1 MERGII
7 ECAYIKFII
16 LYLVRY
22 FVKYISKIKSLIN
35 CMRRNKLNL
44 KYITKMKNLILTIT
58 ALFFTLSVS
67 AQTVV
72 DAAVSNKDFS
82 TLVTAL
88 KAADLVGALSGEG
101 PFTVFAPNNDA
112 FSKIDAATLGSLL
125 KPENVKA
132 LSNIL
137 TYHVVSGKLMASDVL
152 NALESGNGVVELTA
166 LNGQAITAI
175 SKDGKIYLED
185 SQGNMSEI
193 IATDVTG
200 SNGVIHVISS
210 VVMPK

>member
-1 MERGII
+1 
-7 ECAYIKFII
+7 
-16 LYLVRY
+16 
-22 FVKYISKIKSLIN
+22 
-35 CMRRNKLNL
+35 
-44 KYITKMKNLILTIT
+44 MKNLILTIT
-58 ALFFTLSVS
+58 TLFLTITIS

-112 FSKIDAATLGSLL
+112 FSKIDSETLGNLL

-137 TYHVVSGKLMASDVL
+137 TYHVVSGKLMASDVAA
-152 NALESGNGVVELTA
+152 ALKSGYGRAKLTA
-166 LNGQAITAI
+166 LNGQTLTARK
-175 SKDGKIYLED
+175 KDGKIYLKD
-185 SQGNMSEI
+185 AQGNMSEI
-193 IATDVTG
+193 IATDVAG

-210 VVMPK
+210 VVMPE

>member
-1 MERGII
+1 
-7 ECAYIKFII
+7 
-16 LYLVRY
+16 
-22 FVKYISKIKSLIN
+22 
-35 CMRRNKLNL
+35 
-44 KYITKMKNLILTIT
+44 MKNLILTVT
-58 ALFFTLSVS
+58 ALLFTMSVS

-72 DAAVSNKDFS
+72 DAAVSNKDFT

-88 KAADLVGALSGEG
+88 KAADLVGALSGKG

-112 FSKIDAATLGSLL
+112 FSKIDAGTLGDLL

-137 TYHVVSGKLMASDVL
+137 TYHVVSGKLMASDVA
-152 NALESGNGVVELTA
+152 NALKSGNGKIDLKA
-166 LNGQAITAI
+166 LNGQTITAI

-193 IATDVTG
+193 IATDVAG

-210 VVMPK
+210 VVMPQ

>member
-1 MERGII
+1 
-7 ECAYIKFII
+7 
-16 LYLVRY
+16 
-22 FVKYISKIKSLIN
+22 
-35 CMRRNKLNL
+35 
-44 KYITKMKNLILTIT
+44 MKNLILTIT
-58 ALFFTLSVS
+58 ALLFTVSIS

-112 FSKIDAATLGSLL
+112 FSKIDAGTLGDLL

-137 TYHVVSGKLMASDVL
+137 TYHVVSGKLMASDVV
-152 NALESGNGVVELTA
+152 NALKSGNGKVDLTA
-166 LNGQAITAI
+166 LNGQTIIAI
-175 SKDGKIYLED
+175 SKGGKIYLED

-193 IATDVTG
+193 IATDVAG

-210 VVMPK
+210 VVMPE

>member
-1 MERGII
+1 
-7 ECAYIKFII
+7 
-16 LYLVRY
+16 
-22 FVKYISKIKSLIN
+22 
-35 CMRRNKLNL
+35 
-44 KYITKMKNLILTIT
+44 MKNLILTLT
-58 ALFFTLSVS
+58 ALLFTMSVS

-88 KAADLVGALSGEG
+88 KAADLVGALSGKG
-101 PFTVFAPNNDA
+101 PFTVFAPNNEA
-112 FSKIDAATLGSLL
+112 FSKIDAGTLGDLL

-137 TYHVVSGKLMASDVL
+137 TYHVVSGKLMASDVA
-152 NALESGNGVVELTA
+152 NALKSGNGKVDLKA
-166 LNGQAITAI
+166 LNGQTITAI

-193 IATDVTG
+193 IATDVAG

-210 VVMPK
+210 VVMPQ

>member
-1 MERGII
+1 
-7 ECAYIKFII
+7 
-16 LYLVRY
+16 
-22 FVKYISKIKSLIN
+22 
-35 CMRRNKLNL
+35 
-44 KYITKMKNLILTIT
+44 MKNLILTIT
-58 ALFFTLSVS
+58 ALLLTITISS
-67 AQTVV
+67 QTVV

-112 FSKIDAATLGSLL
+112 FSKIDAGTLGDLL

-137 TYHVVSGKLMASDVL
+137 TYHVVSGKLMASDVV
-152 NALESGNGVVELTA
+152 NALKSGNGKVDLTA
-166 LNGQAITAI
+166 LNGQTITAI

-193 IATDVTG
+193 IATDVAG

-210 VVMPK
+210 VVMPE

>member
-1 MERGII
+1 
-7 ECAYIKFII
+7 
-16 LYLVRY
+16 
-22 FVKYISKIKSLIN
+22 
-35 CMRRNKLNL
+35 
-44 KYITKMKNLILTIT
+44 MKNLILTIT
-58 ALFFTLSVS
+58 ALLLTITISS
-67 AQTVV
+67 QTVV

-112 FSKIDAATLGSLL
+112 FSKIDAGTLGDLL

-137 TYHVVSGKLMASDVL
+137 TYHVVSGKLMASDVV
-152 NALESGNGVVELTA
+152 NALKSGNGKVDLTA
-166 LNGQAITAI
+166 LNGQTITAI
-175 SKDGKIYLED
+175 SKGGKIYLED

-193 IATDVTG
+193 IATDVAG

-210 VVMPK
+210 VVMPE

>member
-1 MERGII
+1 
-7 ECAYIKFII
+7 
-16 LYLVRY
+16 
-22 FVKYISKIKSLIN
+22 
-35 CMRRNKLNL
+35 
-44 KYITKMKNLILTIT
+44 MKNLILTIT
-58 ALFFTLSVS
+58 ALLFTVSIS
-67 AQTVV
+67 AQTIV

-88 KAADLVGALSGEG
+88 KAANLVGALSGEG

-112 FSKIDAATLGSLL
+112 FSKIDAETLGSLL

-137 TYHVVSGKLMASDVL
+137 TYHVVSGKLMASDVVS
-152 NALESGNGVVELTA
+152 ALESGNGKVDLTA
-166 LNGQAITAI
+166 LNGQTVTAK

-193 IATDVTG
+193 IATDVAG

-210 VVMPK
+210 VVMPE

>member
-1 MERGII
+1 
-7 ECAYIKFII
+7 
-16 LYLVRY
+16 
-22 FVKYISKIKSLIN
+22 
-35 CMRRNKLNL
+35 
-44 KYITKMKNLILTIT
+44 MKNLILTIT
-58 ALFFTLSVS
+58 ALLFTVSIS
-67 AQTVV
+67 AQTIV

-88 KAADLVGALSGEG
+88 KAANLVGALSGEG
-101 PFTVFAPNNDA
+101 PFTVFAPNNEA
-112 FSKIDAATLGSLL
+112 FAKIDAETLGNLL

-137 TYHVVSGKLMASDVL
+137 TYHVVSGKLMASDVVS
-152 NALESGNGVVELTA
+152 ALESGNGKVDLTA
-166 LNGQAITAI
+166 LNGQTVTAI

-193 IATDVTG
+193 IATDVAG

-210 VVMPK
+210 VVMPE

>member
-1 MERGII
+1 
-7 ECAYIKFII
+7 
-16 LYLVRY
+16 
-22 FVKYISKIKSLIN
+22 
-35 CMRRNKLNL
+35 
-44 KYITKMKNLILTIT
+44 MKNLILTIK
-58 ALFFTLSVS
+58 ALLFTVTLS

-72 DAAVSNKDFS
+72 DVAVSNKDFS

-112 FSKIDAATLGSLL
+112 FSKIDSETLGNLL

-137 TYHVVSGKLMASDVL
+137 TYHVVSGKLMASDVAT
-152 NALESGNGVVELTA
+152 ALKSGYGRAKLTA
-166 LNGQAITAI
+166 LNGQTLTARK
-175 SKDGKIYLED
+175 KDGKIYLKD
-185 SQGNMSEI
+185 AQGNMSEI
-193 IATDVTG
+193 IATDVAG

-210 VVMPK
+210 VVMPE

>member
-1 MERGII
+1 M
-7 ECAYIKFII
+7 KKII
-16 LYLVRY
+16 LL
-22 FVKYISKIKSLIN
+22 FMTFSFSLGV
-35 CMRRNKLNL
+35 
-44 KYITKMKNLILTIT
+44 YSQTI
-58 ALFFTLSVS
+58 
-67 AQTVV
+67 V

-101 PFTVFAPNNDA
+101 PFTVFAPNNAA
-112 FSKIDAATLGSLL
+112 FSKIDSETLGNLL

-137 TYHVVSGKLMASDVL
+137 TYHVVSGKLMASDVAS
-152 NALESGNGVVELTA
+152 ALKSGNGMVKLTA
-166 LNGQAITAI
+166 LNGQTVTART
-175 SKDGKIYLED
+175 KEGKIFLED

-210 VVMPK
+210 VVMPE